1 MVNKLSSVRQLTPI
15 NPMGKGTLQDHPD
28 HGGGYMDSMTCQKV
42 SVPAGGSAKASMID
56 GPYGGKVK
64 A

>member
-1 MVNKLSSVRQLTPI
+1 MNKIGGAKQHGGI
-15 NPMGKGTLQDHPD
+15 NPMGGALKDSPD
-28 HGGGYMDSMTCQKV
+28 HAGGYMSEMSAPKV
-42 SVPAGGSAKASMID
+42 AVPAGGNVKSSQID

>member
-1 MVNKLSSVRQLTPI
+1 MVDKIGGARQLTPI
-15 NPMGKGTLQDHPD
+15 DPMGGPLKDSPD
-28 HGGGYMDSMTCQKV
+28 HGGGYMDNMSAPKV
-42 SVPAGGSAKASMID
+42 AVPAGGNVKSSQID